1 VELPDQQPPGIS
13 AATVPRKWMSEEL
26 AARVARQTNPVT
38 DVFLVAHGWNHTAA
52 EADTSFR
59 QWMSAMADDSS
70 DIQTAW
76 RVRPRG
82 HFNPL
87 LVGVSWPSRF
97 LDWGGGLPSDVL
109 ASALTAEAV
118 GIETGGTVPE
128 KAGAATDA
136 ATDAMLATLEDED
149 RSRVAASPQ
158 LRGALGT
165 LAAAMTEAD
174 AAAPVAAAAAEVAAG
189 AAAAPAA
196 AAAAAATA
204 PVAAAAA
211 AATAADANAASGTEP
226 LLPVSD
232 AVPPASTQTSLP
244 PAVVDAL
251 VTLRRGLSPTPD
263 EAVDASGEGETDAA
277 VIARAH
283 AAFASAAAA
292 EVAGTPSSDAPS
304 DDGDDGGVGGLGAR
318 VRARA
323 SSVLT
328 ATARLMLY
336 PIADVAFASFERR
349 AARIGRTGAHK
360 LLATLQGAAPARARD
375 GRIKFHAVGHSL
387 GAHVCC
393 AMLAGPRAGS
403 QLIARVHA
411 VALIQAAVPATSFA
425 VGGVYRGVVD
435 GAVNGF
441 GDAPAAAVAAAAAA
455 GVAAPEPV
463 APGMAAGPVVLTHS
477 PTDTALRLYTVW
489 YGEPLGSVGATFPPL
504 AAGSPADAV
513 AADARRAVMT
523 GAKQEYKLTP
533 GVVTSVDAGAFVDE
547 GSGSPWDLR
556 GSHSDIVDD
565 PVSHLVWEAVLTPV
579 APKAYALG
587 GEGEGGALTPAGQKG
602 NELGRPQ
609 GLWGRLKA
617 FFWH

>member
-1 VELPDQQPPGIS
+1 
-13 AATVPRKWMSEEL
+13 
-26 AARVARQTNPVT
+26 
-38 DVFLVAHGWNHTAA
+38 
-52 EADTSFR
+52 
-59 QWMSAMADDSS
+59 
-70 DIQTAW
+70 
-76 RVRPRG
+76 
-82 HFNPL
+82 
-87 LVGVSWPSRF
+87 

-109 ASALTAEAV
+109 AGALTAEAV
-118 GIETGGTVPE
+118 GIEPGGKVAGG
-128 KAGAATDA
+128 AGAATDA
-136 ATDAMLATLEDED
+136 ATDAMVATLEAED
-149 RSRVAASPQ
+149 RGRVAASPQ

-165 LAAAMTEAD
+165 LAAAMTDAD
-174 AAAPVAAAAAEVAAG
+174 VAAPVAAAAAEVAAG

-196 AAAAAATA
+196 SAAAVAAA
-204 PVAAAAA
+204 PVTAAAA
-211 AATAADANAASGTEP
+211 AATAASAAGANAAGGPEP
-226 LLPVSD
+226 LLPVSG
-232 AVPPASTQTSLP
+232 AVPPATTQTALP

-263 EAVDASGEGETDAA
+263 EAVDANGEGETDAA
-277 VIARAH
+277 VVARAH

-292 EVAGTPSSDAPS
+292 EAAGTPSSAAAS
-304 DDGDDGGVGGLGAR
+304 DDSDDDGVGGLGAL

-349 AARIGRTGAHK
+349 AARVGRTGAHK
-360 LLATLQGAAPARARD
+360 LLATLQGAAPDRARN

-477 PTDTALRLYTVW
+477 PTDTALRLYAVW
-489 YGEPLGSVGATFPPL
+489 YGVPLGSVGAAFPRLP
-504 AAGSPADAV
+504 AGSPADAV
-513 AADARRAVMT
+513 AADAGRAVMT
-523 GAKQEYKLTP
+523 SAKQVYNLTP
-533 GVVTSVDAGAFVDE
+533 GVVTSVDASAFVDE
-547 GSGSPWDLR
+547 GSGSPWDLS

-587 GEGEGGALTPAGQKG
+587 GEGEGGALTPEGQKG
-602 NELGRPQ
+602 NDSGRPQ
-609 GLWGRLKA
+609 GLWGRIKA
-617 FFWH
+617 FFWR